1 MRRIAVDNNVLVQL
15 VRIDKAVNHFLENG
29 YHLDK
34 IRPNMVL
41 NTNALK
47 LSNSRALFNLYKLIV
62 NKKLCLA
69 ILPTVLMESFTI
81 PNYEAVAYRK
91 NNLTIFLHSHC
102 YDFVIFSDTEKHF
115 IEELTNRFMNSEQPA
130 FSPNRKP
137 HHASNDARI
146 MAEAMFA
153 GVDILTFDSDFHR
166 IARISEIAHEM
177 IPELE
182 GYVIP
187 NFNPNVEPIRPNNYV
202 SSKITELEF

>member
-1 MRRIAVDNNVLVQL
+1 M
-15 VRIDKAVNHFLENG
+15 
-29 YHLDK
+29 
-34 IRPNMVL
+34 
-41 NTNALK
+41 
-47 LSNSRALFNLYKLIV
+47 FNLYKLVV
-62 NKKLCLA
+62 NKKLCLV

-102 YDFVIFSDTEKHF
+102 YDFIVFSDTEKHF
-115 IEELTNRFMNSEQPA
+115 IEELTNRFMNGDQPA

-137 HHASNDARI
+137 HHASNDAKI

-166 IARISEIAHEM
+166 IARISEIAHEI
-177 IPELE
+177 IPELKN
-182 GYVIP
+182 YVIP

-202 SSKITELEF
+202 SSKMTELEF